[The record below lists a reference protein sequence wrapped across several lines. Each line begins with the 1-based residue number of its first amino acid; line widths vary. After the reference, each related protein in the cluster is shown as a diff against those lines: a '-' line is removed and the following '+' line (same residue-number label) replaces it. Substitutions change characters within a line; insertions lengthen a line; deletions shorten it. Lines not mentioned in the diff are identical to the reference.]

1 MRGGCFWKAVLR
13 ISRDLSVFVEAVP
26 DALSS
31 ATSTPWLEKLRIG
44 LVAQSSTDMSS
55 DDASRGEALERT
67 LQALSE
73 AFYPG
78 KIELL
83 DGLDIDALKSLIEK
97 RHIDA
102 FISSSG
108 FYWQML
114 HGSGV
119 RAIATRSTPYAV
131 NPNASAAAVVLVPE
145 GSGIEEFSDLKG
157 KRIGASRPNAFTTRA
172 LPLAALAAETGLLP
186 DESGIQWTYV
196 HKTGGTALLWL
207 LDVGRVD
214 AVFLRACWLEENNVQ
229 IEGKWRVLE
238 PFEDSLAC
246 RHSTKSVPGM
256 TLAVTDA
263 VSPDKAAIIARTVF
277 TMKDEHEA
285 PIWGGVRRIFGTSTT
300 SFEPFCFFLG
310 RGFVWRKVKHF
321 RITILKKLNNLGL
334 RCQNVRFSIH
344 TSSPGEAA
352 CNAGSCRPR

>member
-1 MRGGCFWKAVLR
+1 
-13 ISRDLSVFVEAVP
+13 
-26 DALSS
+26 
-31 ATSTPWLEKLRIG
+31 
-44 LVAQSSTDMSS
+44 
-55 DDASRGEALERT
+55 
-67 LQALSE
+67 
-73 AFYPG
+73 
-78 KIELL
+78 
-83 DGLDIDALKSLIEK
+83 
-97 RHIDA
+97 
-102 FISSSG
+102 
-108 FYWQML
+108 ML

-119 RAIATRSTPYAV
+119 RAIATRATPYAV

-277 TMKDEHEA
+277 TMKDDCLLY
-285 PIWGGVRRIFGTSTT
+285 TSD
-300 SFEPFCFFLG
+300 
-310 RGFVWRKVKHF
+310 
-321 RITILKKLNNLGL
+321 
-334 RCQNVRFSIH
+334 
-344 TSSPGEAA
+344 AA
-352 CNAGSCRPR
+352 DD